1 MSTKVDTSQ
10 PVKTYTL
17 EEFWQLP
24 DPPDRSKLELIAGV
38 LYMTPPPEYTHDDV
52 VGKLLHWLPAHLIEA
67 GDKGTIFVPRA
78 AIWTSARTYLEP
90 DLFYVSAE
98 LAARQDPKH
107 RDSADLVVEVI
118 SPGSAVYDRNKKAR
132 TYAALGIRELWLIDE
147 SEQTV
152 EVRRQTGEGTFD
164 KGRTFGRGEFVEST
178 VFPTLRLPVE
188 KLFTD

>member
-1 MSTKVDTSQ
+1 MSTSINTSR

-38 LYMTPPPEYTHDDV
+38 LYMTPPPDDTHDDV
-52 VGKLLHWLPAHLIEA
+52 VARLADILSAHRRAE
-67 GDKGTIFVPRA
+67 GYKGRIYFPRA
-78 AIWTSARTYLEP
+78 AIWTSGRTYLEP

-118 SPGSAVYDRNKKAR
+118 SPGSAIYDRNTKAE
-132 TYAALGIRELWLIDE
+132 TYAALGVRELWLIDE
-147 SEQTV
+147 AEQTV
-152 EVRRQTGEGTFD
+152 EVRRQTGGGTFD
-164 KGRTFGRGEFVEST
+164 EGRTFGRGELIEST
-178 VFPTLRLPVE
+178 IFPTLRLTVGQ
-188 KLFTD
+188 LFTD